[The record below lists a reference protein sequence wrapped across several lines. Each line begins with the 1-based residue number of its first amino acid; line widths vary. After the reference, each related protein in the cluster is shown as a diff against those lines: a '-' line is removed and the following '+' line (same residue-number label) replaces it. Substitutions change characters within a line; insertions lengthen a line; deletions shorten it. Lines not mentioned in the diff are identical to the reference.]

1 MIATLQGTLL
11 RKRLPAV
18 VIEAG
23 GVGYEVHVPLG
34 TFEALP
40 PEGSPAFLEI
50 FTLFR
55 PEALQLFGFCTP
67 GERAVFGLLLGVT
80 GIGPRLALAL
90 LSNLP
95 GPEILRAV
103 AEGQPRT
110 LQSVPGIGR
119 KMAERLVL
127 ELKDKVGQFP
137 QILAAASPG
146 PADRGGLKADALAAL
161 ENLGYRR
168 TDAEAALD
176 QAFRQ
181 EGPLNLAQVL
191 RLALKQLGTRG

>member
-1 MIATLQGTLL
+1 MCLWEPL
-11 RKRLPAV
+11 KPSLPKDP
-18 VIEAG
+18 
-23 GVGYEVHVPLG
+23 PL
-34 TFEALP
+34 FWRS
-40 PEGSPAFLEI
+40 SPC
-50 FTLFR
+50 
-55 PEALQLFGFCTP
+55 FGRRRCNCSGFAPP
-67 GERAVFGLLLGVT
+67 GERAVLGCSWGHGNWT
-80 GIGPRLALAL
+80 APGPGAPV
-90 LSNLP
+90 NLP

-127 ELKDKVGQFP
+127 ELKDKVGVPRSWQP
-137 QILAAASPG
+137 LP
-146 PADRGGLKADALAAL
+146 RGRPIEGLKADALAL